1 MKLKPAMKARI
12 QLLVSVALFALQ
24 INASAGNFYTGL
36 FNSPRGFGLSIDYT
50 TKSDIRNSFTVYADI
65 YKLTDGSTAYPGI
78 KIVYLHYNR
87 IGGIS
92 GTHATYDL
100 FIAPGF
106 STGYALDKD
115 KEYPGIVTAADL
127 SFAMRMVPQK
137 HFELEF
143 GVLTEIGLISG
154 VGKGGTQTG
163 IYSNGL
169 IQSLYPIIK
178 IMYRF

>member
-1 MKLKPAMKARI
+1 MKVRI
-12 QLLVSVALFALQ
+12 RLLVAAALFALQ
-24 INASAGNFYTGL
+24 INAFAGNFYTGL

-65 YKLTDGSTAYPGI
+65 YKMTDGSADAPGV

-87 IGGIS
+87 IGGLT
-92 GTHATYDL
+92 GPHATYDL

-106 STGYALDKD
+106 STGYVLDKD
-115 KEYPGIVTAADL
+115 KVYPGILTAADI
-127 SFAMRMVPQK
+127 SFALRMVPER

-169 IQSLYPIIK
+169 RQSLYPIIK